1 MSTTVTLGE
10 AVRQGLLLIPGFSS
24 AYAEH
29 YIKLLNPPHA
39 QRVHTCSCKGTNA
52 NGTPCHADCPC
63 ATTEHRVMAPY
74 ASVTP
79 KVRFAQ

>member
-29 YIKLLNPPHA
+29 YIKLLNPPHE
-39 QRVHTCSCKGTNA
+39 QRVHTCSCKGANA
-52 NGTPCHADCPC
+52 TGTPCHADCPC
-63 ATTEHRVMAPY
+63 ARVATPY
-74 ASVTP
+74 ACVTP
-79 KVRFAQ
+79 KVRFVQ